1 MKVHANA
8 SYPSAKP
15 PWIRVK
21 LPNTDQVRF
30 IRDLKS
36 RQHLHTVCE
45 SALCP
50 NIGECWANDHATF
63 LLLGEGCTRQ
73 CAFCGVS
80 KNLQPVDETEPERV
94 AEAVAAMGL
103 KHAVITSVTRDD
115 LSDGG
120 AGHFAAAIR
129 HIRKL
134 CMDTTIELL
143 IPDFV
148 GSRDSLETVLA
159 AQPDILGH
167 NMETVFRLY
176 PKVRPGAGFNRSL
189 SLLETVKAVRPDM
202 IIKSGIM
209 VGLGETTDEILETI
223 TSLKSA
229 GVDILTIG
237 QYLRP
242 GPSQLPVERYYHP
255 DEFAKLKESAMN
267 LGFSWVESGPLVR
280 SSYGSKQ
287 QASALCGRKSR

>member
-1 MKVHANA
+1 MKLYAKE
-8 SYPSAKP
+8 SYPLAKP

-21 LPNTDQVRF
+21 LPDTEQVRF
-30 IRDLKS
+30 IRNLKN
-36 RQHLHTVCE
+36 RQRLHTVCE

-50 NIGECWANDHATF
+50 NIGECWANGHATF

-80 KNLQPVDETEPERV
+80 KNLQPADETEPERV

-120 AGHFAAAIR
+120 ACHFAAVIR

-143 IPDFV
+143 IPDFA
-148 GSRDSLETVLA
+148 GSRQSLETVLA

-176 PKVRPGAGFNRSL
+176 PAVRPGADFNRSL
-189 SLLETVKAVRPDM
+189 SLLETVKAIRPGM

-209 VGLGETTDEILETI
+209 VGLGETTDEILEIT
-223 TSLKSA
+223 TSLKAA
-229 GVDILTIG
+229 GVDIVTIG

-242 GPSQLPVERYYHP
+242 GPRQLPVERYYHP
-255 DEFAKLKESAMN
+255 DEFAAFKEAAMN

-287 QASALCGRKSR
+287 QASVLCGRKRR

>member
-15 PWIRVK
+15 PWIRVR

-30 IRDLKS
+30 IRNLKT
-36 RQHLHTVCE
+36 RQRLHTVCE

-50 NIGECWANDHATF
+50 NIGECWANGHATF

-80 KNLQPVDETEPERV
+80 KNLQPADETEPKRV

-129 HIRKL
+129 HIQKI

-143 IPDFV
+143 IPDFA

-159 AQPDILGH
+159 GQPDILGH

-176 PKVRPGAGFNRSL
+176 PKVRPGADFNRSL
-189 SLLETVKAVRPDM
+189 LLLKSIKTIRPDM
-202 IIKSGIM
+202 IVKSGIM
-209 VGLGETTDEILETI
+209 VGLGETSDELFEIIHL
-223 TSLKSA
+223 LKAA

-242 GPSQLPVERYYHP
+242 GPGQLPVERYYHP
-255 DEFAKLKESAMN
+255 DEFLKLKKSAMG

-280 SSYGSKQ
+280 SSYRADR
-287 QASALCGRKSR
+287 QASVLCGRKRR